1 MIKSSAII
9 TILNFEQTEYI
20 LKKLYENDNHGINN
34 ILVYGI
40 DEKEIIAS
48 ENPDI
53 WNNIFVSGT
62 YFSYNQASYNINF
75 LNYLTEKFGSYEE
88 VLCSLSMNIY
98 IGLKIL
104 QYGVEKKLTTSAKI
118 IRYSVYDQD
127 IYSPEGTI
135 RLYPSNHI
143 DHTLSISVV
152 NVNETIE
159 MIELFSNNEAC
170 TPEVYIPILNDYYSC
185 DWSNDSSVGKSELK
199 YYSVYMIN
207 DYDKS
212 PEEYVGLFLTFQS
225 SVVNINRNDGIFGIK
240 LVFFIYFRF
249 SLL

>member
-1 MIKSSAII
+1 MINKLKVTKSSAII
-9 TILNFEQTEYI
+9 TILSFEQTEYI
-20 LKKLYENDNHGINN
+20 LNQLYENDNHRVNN

-40 DEKEIIAS
+40 DEKDIIAS
-48 ENPDI
+48 VNPDI
-53 WNNIFVSGT
+53 WNNILVSGT
-62 YFSYNQASYNINF
+62 YFSYNQATENINF
-75 LNYLTEKFGSYEE
+75 LNYLKEKFGSYEE

-98 IGLKIL
+98 NGLKIL
-104 QYGVEKKLTTSAKI
+104 QYGVEKKQTTSAKTL
-118 IRYSVYDQD
+118 RYSVYNQD

-143 DHTLSISVV
+143 DHTLSIGVV

-170 TPEVYIPILNDYYSC
+170 TPEVYIPIFNGYYSC

-199 YYSVYMIN
+199 YYSIYMIN

-225 SVVNINRNDGIFGIK
+225 SVVNINRNDGIFGIR
-240 LVFFIYFRF
+240 LVFF
-249 SLL
+249 